1 MFVLM
6 LICIIIGI
14 IFGFLGLDGLNRG
27 PRGGVYHYSKNGKKV
42 YRKRK

>member
-1 MFVLM
+1 MAVLT
-6 LICIIIGI
+6 LCIIIFGI

-42 YRKRK
+42 YHKRK